1 MPQIA
6 EEKQPQKQET
16 LSDLFDFEDFETPT
30 LPQEKEEKKEEP
42 QLFTEDIQKELE
54 AKFDEL
60 FGPMED

>member
-1 MPQIA
+1 MN
-6 EEKQPQKQET
+6 ET
-16 LSDLFDFEDFETPT
+16 KKEPAIDLFDFEDFDSPT
-30 LPQEKEEKKEEP
+30 LPQEEEKP